1 LLGAG
6 FPHRCFEGTYIL
18 TLLRDGFGFG
28 EESRSV
34 SFVYDIG
41 GEEVEWTLGVL
52 LGQIK
57 NN

>member
-52 LGQIK
+52 LGQI
-57 NN
+57 